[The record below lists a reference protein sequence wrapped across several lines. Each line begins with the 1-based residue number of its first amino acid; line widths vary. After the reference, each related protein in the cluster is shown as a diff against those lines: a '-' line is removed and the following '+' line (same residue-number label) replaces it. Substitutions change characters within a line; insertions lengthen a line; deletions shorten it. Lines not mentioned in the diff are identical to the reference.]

1 MSSIYFGQQS
11 SIKKSIVSF
20 FSRSLRIIAPNIAMK
35 LARKVLLVPSKRQN
49 KWPSHVE
56 RFSVPTR
63 HGNMQAYKYGEGK
76 SVWLIHGWS
85 GSGYQFW
92 PLMQKLADKGFCTI
106 TFDLPAHGFSDGKYS
121 SLPKMIQSFDD
132 ISQSLF
138 EPSLVI
144 THSMGASVLANCQ
157 WFQKYDRDVM
167 LIAPL
172 LETYNLLQSAVDNT
186 GFDQVLFNNI
196 IDEVRKNENMDVPSL
211 NAIPLFKNFSGNLK
225 IIHDMTDKFAPLDI
239 SKILAKETGAQLHIT
254 DKLGHGRILR
264 SQSVSDMA
272 V

>member
-1 MSSIYFGQQS
+1 MSSIYFGQKS
-11 SIKKSIVSF
+11 PIKKKIVNV
-20 FSRSLRIIAPNIAMK
+20 FSRSLRIVAPDIAMK
-35 LARKVLLVPSKRQN
+35 LARKVLLAPNKRKN
-49 KWPSHVE
+49 IWPSHVE
-56 RFSVPTR
+56 KFTVPTR

-76 SVWLIHGWS
+76 SVWLVHGWS

-92 PLMQKLADKGFCTI
+92 PLMQKLAEKGFCAI

-157 WFQKYDRDVM
+157 WFKRYERDIM

-186 GFDQVLFNNI
+186 GFDQVLFDKI
-196 IDEVRKNENMDVPSL
+196 IDEVRKKEKMDVPSL
-211 NAIPLFKNFSGNLK
+211 NAIPQFKNFTGNLK
-225 IIHDMTDKFAPLDI
+225 IIHDMTDKFAPLAL
-239 SKILAKETGAQLHIT
+239 SKVLAKETGAQLHIT

-264 SQSVSDMA
+264 SQTVSDMA
-272 V
+272 I